1 MSDTKYPKDLWT
13 RRNPDESR
21 ALYADWADRYD
32 DDMATGGYATP
43 GRIAQALT
51 GRMPFDAPVLDF
63 GCGTGI
69 SGMALAAEGFSLIDG
84 TDISAEM
91 LEHAQ
96 DKPAYRR
103 LWVSDPGTLATEP
116 GEYRAIIATGVISL
130 GAAPPETLDL
140 LLSRLA
146 PGGLLAFSHN
156 EATFAD
162 PEYIA
167 RVDAALT
174 ERRAQ
179 ELLRE
184 NGPHLADKGME
195 STVFVLE
202 KL

>member
-1 MSDTKYPKDLWT
+1 MADKKYPKDLWT
-13 RRNPDESR
+13 RRSPEESR

-43 GRIAQALT
+43 GRIARALS
-51 GRMPFDAPVLDF
+51 GFMPLEEPVLDF

-69 SGMALAAEGFSLIDG
+69 SGMALATEGFSLIDG
-84 TDISAEM
+84 TDISEKM
-91 LEHAQ
+91 LEHAR

-103 LWVSDPGTLATEP
+103 LWMSDPGTLATEP

-146 PGGLLAFSHN
+146 PGGLVVFSHN
-156 EATFAD
+156 EATYAD
-162 PEYIA
+162 AAYIA
-167 RVDAALT
+167 RVDAALN
-174 ERRAQ
+174 EGRAK
-179 ELLRE
+179 ELFRN

-195 STVFVLE
+195 STVFVLK